1 MSNETQQFQ
10 GTLSGDDFLAKP
22 VDAMEL
28 FALLALHLQLTWKY
42 DDTEIASD
50 RAVSNSQV
58 STTELIVPPIA
69 DLQLLLELAED
80 GLLKELVK
88 TAEEIGAKDDRY
100 GLFIQQ
106 IQQLAKQ
113 FQTEKI
119 EVLIQ
124 KYLTNVEDER

>member
-1 MSNETQQFQ
+1 VATSTNESLFRDRQ
-10 GTLSGDDFLAKP
+10 GKLERVA
-22 VDAMEL
+22 A
-28 FALLALHLQLTWKY
+28 
-42 DDTEIASD
+42 
-50 RAVSNSQV
+50 
-58 STTELIVPPIA
+58 A

-88 TAEEIGAKDDRY
+88 TAEEIVAKDDRY
-100 GLFIQQ
+100 EPFTQQ

-124 KYLTNVEDER
+124 KYLTYAEDRG